1 MAELMAC
8 IPLIRTEKASR
19 IRPTFFWACFR
30 QKKNSTMPTKATAAN
45 TVAEV
50 KPPSPSTSARVRI
63 QPVAVVPM
71 LAPMTMPTALESCM
85 IPALT
90 KPTTM
95 TVVAEDDWITAV
107 TSAPSSTPLM
117 GLEVSLPKMV
127 SRRLPAT
134 RFSPSPSRLMPNRKK
149 ASPPSSEI
157 TSAMPILTFH
167 PFRAASARLWWV
179 ASGS

>member
-1 MAELMAC
+1 
-8 IPLIRTEKASR
+8 
-19 IRPTFFWACFR
+19 
-30 QKKNSTMPTKATAAN
+30 
-45 TVAEV
+45 
-50 KPPSPSTSARVRI
+50 
-63 QPVAVVPM
+63 M